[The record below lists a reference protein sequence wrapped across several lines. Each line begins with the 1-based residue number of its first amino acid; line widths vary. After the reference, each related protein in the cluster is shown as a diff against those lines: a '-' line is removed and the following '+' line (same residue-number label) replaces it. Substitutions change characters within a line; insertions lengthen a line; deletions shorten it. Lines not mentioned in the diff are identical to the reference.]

1 MEPQIVPFM
10 LNLLA
15 TNLGFT
21 LSYIVLFM
29 LHFWAFALYLRRGQ
43 REAQQSLERIEASN
57 ERITQMAEHVATM
70 VRDLPR
76 R

>member
-43 REAQQSLERIEASN
+43 REAQQSLERIEASH
-57 ERITQMAEHVATM
+57 ERITQMAEHVAAM
-70 VRDLPR
+70 VRDLHR